1 MFDDAFTAIAR
12 DGAGTIEV
20 AIRLQKAFQAL
31 MAIGDERLRVAA
43 LRHSTLAQAR
53 ADQALKLPEERA
65 HIAALAAEVAAARH
79 APA

>member
-1 MFDDAFTAIAR
+1 MFDDAFTAIAC

-43 LRHSTLAQAR
+43 VRHSKLAQAR
-53 ADQALKLPEERA
+53 ADQALKLPEERDY
-65 HIAALAAEVAAARH
+65 IRALAPDVAAARH
-79 APA
+79 AAG